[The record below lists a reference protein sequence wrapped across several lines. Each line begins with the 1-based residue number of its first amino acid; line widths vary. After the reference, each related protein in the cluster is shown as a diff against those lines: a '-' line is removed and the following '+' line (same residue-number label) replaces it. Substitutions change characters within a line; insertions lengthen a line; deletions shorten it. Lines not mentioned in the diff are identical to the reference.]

1 MSKKKQIKLRKYAPR
16 QTRKFQLRLDHPE
29 DAHVREVLD
38 FCKSERREV
47 TVIRHAIT
55 LYWAL
60 EQGNLEALFES
71 FPQYKIQFAPNTAE
85 ALEQFMQILQR
96 QQVVQA
102 QTQIAAGPKQIPAPS
117 LAMPIFE
124 DDDEPTVIIR
134 TSTSTSTDS
143 SVNFISALTSIQ

>member
-1 MSKKKQIKLRKYAPR
+1 MAKKKQTKLRKYAPR

-71 FPQYKIQFAPNTAE
+71 FPQYKIQFAPNTAD

-96 QQVVQA
+96 QQIVQEPTA
-102 QTQIAAGPKQIPAPS
+102 GSKQIAAPN
-117 LAMPIFE
+117 LAMPIFVE
-124 DDDEPTVIIR
+124 DDEEPTVLIR
-134 TSTSTSTDS
+134 ASISTNS
-143 SVNFISALTSIQ
+143 SMNFISALLNME